1 MKHDR
6 EIYNQARDEML
17 ADMLDYIPEGLIAE
31 VLADEWVLSKHPVDF
46 VNALHLTLSECLE
59 DSTVE
64 QYIRY
69 GMGILTP
76 EEELE
81 VLEGDRLDALR
92 DEERTHERRV

>member
-1 MKHDR
+1 MKHD
-6 EIYNQARDEML
+6 EKIYDKARGEML
-17 ADMLDYIPEGLIAE
+17 TDMLDYIPEGLIAE
-31 VLADEWVLSKHPVDF
+31 VLADEWVLSKHPVAF
-46 VNALHLTLSECLE
+46 AAALHNALCDCLE

-76 EEELE
+76 EEEPE

-92 DEERTHERRV
+92 DEERAHERD

>member
-1 MKHDR
+1 MKHD
-6 EIYNQARDEML
+6 EKIYDKARDEML

-31 VLADEWVLSKHPVDF
+31 VLADEWVLSKNPVAF
-46 VNALHLTLSECLE
+46 AAALHNALCDCLE

-81 VLEGDRLDALR
+81 VRE
-92 DEERTHERRV
+92 EERTHERD